1 MKSFLPLLA
10 CLLAM
15 PAPAIAGEAVDY
27 LRDVKP
33 VLKQRCFAC
42 HGALK
47 QKGKLRLDAGSL
59 IRKGGRHGPAVTPNG
74 AAGSLLLRRIT
85 DPDDSSRM
93 PPVGKPLTE

>member
-74 AAGSLLLRRIT
+74 AAK
-85 DPDDSSRM
+85 M
-93 PPVGKPLTE
+93 PKIPNKKVIEPRKTIPVNMTTA